1 MKFKFVTFFTLIL
14 FVGCPLLF
22 MAQGT
27 NCSTTDKK
35 INKAL
40 EEALQVETFEA
51 QVKGLAAVISKYPN
65 NVQAYY
71 YLGQIHYQ
79 RASQLLKQNQTRVEG
94 EKTMQ
99 KALVFHQGSI
109 QKCPSYKAEAY
120 YYAARILYSFSEK
133 TAALTYLETFMHFD
147 SIYPGDPNPI
157 YVKLKNEIE
166 PVYQELRFPAEAK
179 KNPVPFEV
187 GRVLGASSPQDEYF
201 PMLSPDNQ
209 LLFFTR
215 KADKTN
221 LGDISGYVQE
231 EFTVASHQQ
240 NLQFS
245 NGKAL
250 PAPFN
255 DGRFYNYGSASLSAD
270 NRELILCACKA
281 EKVYNQDYL
290 NCDLYSSRLSGK
302 EDKNGEP
309 LWGAL
314 INLGPNINTKD
325 GWEAQPSLSADG
337 KILYFTS
344 LRKGSQDNDI
354 YFSER
359 LPDGTWG
366 PAKPFALVNT
376 PGKDKSPF
384 FHQDGETFYFVSES
398 SRMRPGMGGLDIF
411 MMRKE
416 STGWGPIQNI
426 GFPINTDADELGIF
440 VSTDGKKAYFSS
452 AQGQNWDIYSFE
464 LYKAARPKE
473 TRILTGKLQDANG
486 NAVQADITLRYEA
499 APERDQTIQSNE
511 DGSYALAVRVDQ
523 KISVEASKAGYSF
536 QAQLLD
542 TSQLK
547 SPTPKIEAKPL
558 QIDTLQQGAAYA
570 IEAIVFDTD
579 AALLSS
585 DAQFLLKG
593 FAHYLQTQPQLR
605 IQINGHTDDVGD
617 AQRNLILS
625 ESRAQAVANYLEK
638 LGVAAERMQY
648 KGYGE
653 QQPRVPNDS
662 ADNRALN
669 RRTEFE
675 ILSIE

>member
-1 MKFKFVTFFTLIL
+1 MKFVTLLAFL
-14 FVGCPLLF
+14 FVLATASPLR
-22 MAQGT
+22 AQT
-27 NCSTTDKK
+27 ANCTTTDKK

-51 QVKGLAAVISKYPN
+51 QVKGLAAVVSKYPN

-71 YLGQIHYQ
+71 YLGQLHYQ
-79 RASQLLKQNQTRVEG
+79 RASQLLKQNQTRAEG

-99 KALVFHQGSI
+99 KALVFYQGSI
-109 QKCPSYKAEAY
+109 QKCPSYKSEAY
-120 YYAARILYSFSEK
+120 YFAARILYSFSEK
-133 TAALTYLETFMHFD
+133 EAALTYLETFMAFD
-147 SIYPGDPNPI
+147 SLYPGDPNPN
-157 YVKLKNEIE
+157 YAKLKLEIT
-166 PVYQELRFPAEAK
+166 PVYNELRYPSDAK
-179 KNPVPFEV
+179 KNPVPFDV
-187 GRVLGASSPQDEYF
+187 SKVLGASSPQDEYF
-201 PMLSPDNQ
+201 PMLSPDNA

-231 EFTVASHQQ
+231 EFTVANHQQ

-245 NGKAL
+245 SGKPL

-270 NRELILCACKA
+270 NHELILCACKA
-281 EKVYNQDYL
+281 ERVYNQDYL

-302 EDKNGEP
+302 SDKNGEP
-309 LWGAL
+309 LWGPL

-337 KILYFTS
+337 KLLYFTS

-359 LPDGTWG
+359 QPDGTWG

-376 PGKDKSPF
+376 AGKDKSPF

-398 SRMRPGMGGLDIF
+398 SRLRPGMGGLDIF

-416 STGWGPIQNI
+416 ADGWGPIQNI
-426 GFPINTDADELGIF
+426 GFPINTEADELGIF
-440 VSTDGKKAYFSS
+440 VSTDGKKAFFSS
-452 AQGQNWDIYSFE
+452 AQGENWDIFSFE
-464 LYKAARPKE
+464 LYEAARPKE

-486 NAVQADITLRYEA
+486 SAVQADITVRYEA

-523 KISVEASKAGYSF
+523 KVSIEASKAGYSF

-542 TSQLK
+542 TAQLK
-547 SPTPKIEAKPL
+547 SPTSKIETTPL
-558 QIDTLQQGAAYA
+558 QIDTLQKGAAYA

-579 AALLSS
+579 AALLST

-593 FAHYLQTQPQLR
+593 FARYLNSQPQLS

-617 AQRNLILS
+617 AQRNLTLS
-625 ESRAQAVANYLEK
+625 EARAQAVAKYLEN
-638 LGVAAERMQY
+638 LGVEPERMQY
-648 KGYGE
+648 KGFGE
-653 QQPRVPNDS
+653 QQPRVPNDT
-662 ADNRALN
+662 AANRALN

-675 ILSIE
+675 ILAIE